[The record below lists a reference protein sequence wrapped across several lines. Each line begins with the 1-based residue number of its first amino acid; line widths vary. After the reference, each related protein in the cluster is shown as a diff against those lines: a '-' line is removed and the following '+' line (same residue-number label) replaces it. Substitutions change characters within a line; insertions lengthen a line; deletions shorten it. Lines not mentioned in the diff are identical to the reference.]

1 MTVFDQIAKEA
12 AAKAIRDDRTPYET
26 AEQYS
31 LAKATAALSAAEAS
45 MRKRQLVRDGVAEPP
60 YEPSHDFW
68 KVWQTNSK
76 STGLEF
82 PVTIIRKETP

>member
-1 MTVFDQIAKEA
+1 MIFDTQAIEA
-12 AAKAIRDDRTPYET
+12 AAKALREPGISWTSVE
-26 AEQYS
+26 EYS
-31 LAKATAALSAAEAS
+31 KLRATAALEAAEES
-45 MRKRQLVRDGVAEPP
+45 MKSRGLIRPGLAEKT